1 MFKRILLFFGL
12 CLALVPLLRAEELIL
27 DSGDTQDWVRIMEQ
41 AYPKYKDTMIRPT
54 ALLKFQTG
62 EIPAG
67 AKIEY
72 AEVWFRQ
79 VSTQSGAV
87 ITVSY
92 VSDDSWSYDR
102 TEAEG
107 LYSWPAQSVIGT
119 YITGG

>member
-1 MFKRILLFFGL
+1 MSKRILLVAGL
-12 CLALVPLLRAEELIL
+12 CLAFVPLLRADELIL

-41 AYPKYKDTMIRPT
+41 SYPKYKDTMIRPT

-67 AKIEY
+67 VKIVEAKLS
-72 AEVWFRQ
+72 FRQ
-79 VSTQSGAV
+79 VRTQSGAT

-102 TEAEG
+102 TEAED
-107 LYSWPAQSVIGT
+107 LYSWPVESILGT
-119 YITGG
+119 YDTGG